1 MSAPERLLRFLQFAG
16 ALSVLLIVEV
26 CRMVH
31 PEARPIGALGQWIIA
46 LLAIVSGA
54 LALLGQKLIAH
65 VHLRSRK
72 SVPLLTPLGR
82 WILANVSRLS
92 LAQSIS
98 LYAFVLHVQG
108 GSAVLVYVLFG
119 SSLLL
124 LLLLRPGASPPR
136 SE

>member
-16 ALSVLLIVEV
+16 AVSVPLIVEV
-26 CRMVH
+26 CRVTH
-31 PEARPIGALGQWIIA
+31 PEARPIGTVGQWVFA

-54 LALLGQKLIAH
+54 LALWGHQLIAH
-65 VHLRSRK
+65 VHLRSPK

-98 LYAFVLHVQG
+98 LYAFVLHILG

-124 LLLLRPGASPPR
+124 LLLLRPGTCPSR
-136 SE
+136 NV

>member
-1 MSAPERLLRFLQFAG
+1 MSGPERLLRFLQFAG
-16 ALSVLLIVEV
+16 ALSVPVIVEIG
-26 CRMVH
+26 RMTH
-31 PEARPIGALGQWIIA
+31 PDTRSIGTLGQWLFA
-46 LLAIVSGA
+46 LLAIISGA
-54 LALLGQKLIAH
+54 LALGGQKLIAH
-65 VHLRSRK
+65 VHLRSPK
-72 SVPLLTPLGR
+72 SVPLLNPLGR

-98 LYAFVLHVQG
+98 LYAFILHVQG